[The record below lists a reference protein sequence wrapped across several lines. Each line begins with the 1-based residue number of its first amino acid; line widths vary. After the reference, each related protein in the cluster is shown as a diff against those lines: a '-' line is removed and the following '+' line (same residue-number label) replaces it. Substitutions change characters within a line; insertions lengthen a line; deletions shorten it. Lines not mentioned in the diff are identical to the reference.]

1 MKKLSAIL
9 LALLSSMTTFS
20 QGKDVVDIAIGSADH
35 TTLVAAVKAA
45 DLVTTLKSAGPF
57 TVFAPTNAAFDKLPE

>member
-1 MKKLSAIL
+1 MYYF
-9 LALLSSMTTFS
+9 LLSFSMSAFS

-45 DLVTTLKSAGPF
+45 DLVTTLKSKGPF
-57 TVFAPTNAAFDKLPE
+57 HSICSNECCI